1 MQMLE
6 NEQRHEIRRQS
17 PVSSE
22 IPWGDVTVQLARAK
36 DLLSVKILEKIY
48 VNPGGPCVAV
58 ILGRQLKPQVAAITI
73 RRHLRKLEQL
83 GLIKLIGKSPVS
95 VYPVP
100 GISASHIQRLRTLV
114 LGYVIGDSH
123 GYSDRD

>member
-1 MQMLE
+1 
-6 NEQRHEIRRQS
+6 
-17 PVSSE
+17 
-22 IPWGDVTVQLARAK
+22 
-36 DLLSVKILEKIY
+36 
-48 VNPGGPCVAV
+48 
-58 ILGRQLKPQVAAITI
+58 LKPQVAAITI